1 MDTTIDTTIDTTMDT
16 SMDTTM
22 DTTMDTSID
31 IIPMH
36 IDSDIVDIDIDSDIV
51 DIDIDSNIDNN
62 NFNQGGYTLLE
73 NVNAYTKK
81 AMDKLL
87 LISCLTFS
95 SIICFSVLFILFV
108 ALLYLF

>member
-16 SMDTTM
+16 TIDTTMDTTI

-36 IDSDIVDIDIDSDIV
+36 IDSDIVDIDIDSDI
-51 DIDIDSNIDNN
+51 DNN

-73 NVNAYTKK
+73 NVNVYTKK